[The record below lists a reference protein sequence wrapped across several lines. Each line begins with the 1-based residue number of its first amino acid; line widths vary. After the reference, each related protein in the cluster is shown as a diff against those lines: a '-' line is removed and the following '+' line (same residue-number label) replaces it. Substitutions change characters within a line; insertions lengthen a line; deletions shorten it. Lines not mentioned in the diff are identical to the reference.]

1 MIFWFIAAAM
11 TAIVTLAALWPLFR
25 ELPAERETRADHDV
39 EVYKAQLRE
48 LDADVERGTIA
59 PGESETA
66 RAEIGRRLLK
76 AAEAAKAA
84 RGGRETAW
92 KRPAVL
98 AAVGVVAVAV
108 PLSSAAFYTG
118 VGAGGLPD
126 EPLAARQAALSAQPA
141 QVAANISGED
151 AGVATGAPGGEDI
164 ETLVGDAEKRLQDNP
179 GDGKGWDVLAPIYLR
194 MDRAADAANAFRK
207 AIALLGPTAS
217 REGGLGE
224 ALTQMADGEVTDEA
238 KAAFERSLKIN
249 ADYLPSHFFL
259 ALDRSQEG
267 DDAGAETAWSKLI
280 AMSPPNA
287 PWLQIANAALADAR
301 SKLAGG
307 PGAGAGAGAGAETE
321 APAVASADGAG
332 GPTAAGPDAPAKARP
347 AAPGA
352 ASAPADPNA
361 PGPSAEQVAAA
372 SQMGAGDRN
381 AMIEGMVSQ
390 LAARLEQSP
399 NDVEGWK
406 RLIRSYKVLDK
417 LEEAQKAYRTAM
429 ATFAADSAAGREIA
443 AFGAENGLKTAE
455 EATTQ

>member
-25 ELPAERETRADHDV
+25 ELPATRETRADHDV

-59 PGESETA
+59 PAESETA

-76 AAEAAKAA
+76 AADAATSA
-84 RGGRETAW
+84 RGGSETAW

-98 AAVGVVAVAV
+98 AAVAAVALVV
-108 PLSSAAFYTG
+108 PLSSAAFYTR

-126 EPLAARQAALSAQPA
+126 EPLAARQAALDAQPA
-141 QVAANISGED
+141 AAAANVSGGET
-151 AGVATGAPGGEDI
+151 GVATGAPGGEDI
-164 ETLVGDAEKRLQDNP
+164 KTLVGDAEKRLTENP
-179 GDGKGWDVLAPIYLR
+179 GDGNGWDVLAPIYLR

-224 ALTQMADGEVTDEA
+224 ALTQVAGGEVTDDA
-238 KAAFERSLKIN
+238 KAAFERSLTIN
-249 ADYLPSHFFL
+249 ANYLPSHFFL

-267 DDAGAETAWSKLI
+267 DNDGAQKAWSKLI
-280 AMSPPNA
+280 DMSPPNA
-287 PWLQIANAALADAR
+287 PWLEIANAALADAR
-301 SKLAGG
+301 SKLGGG
-307 PGAGAGAGAGAETE
+307 PGAQ
-321 APAVASADGAG
+321 APAVASADGSG
-332 GPTAAGPDAPAKARP
+332 GTAAGGSSGASGAGGV
-347 AAPGA
+347 PGA
-352 ASAPADPNA
+352 VAGAGAAPADPSA
-361 PGPSAEQVAAA
+361 PDPRAPDPSAEQVAAA
-372 SQMGAGDRN
+372 SEMNAGDRN

-406 RLIRSYKVLDK
+406 RLIRSYGVLGKPD
-417 LEEAQKAYRTAM
+417 EAQKAYRTAM
-429 ATFAADSAAGREIA
+429 ATFPADSAAGREIA
-443 AFGAENGLKTAE
+443 AFGTENGLKTAE
-455 EATTQ
+455 EAKTP

>member
-1 MIFWFIAAAM
+1 MIFWFIAAVM

-25 ELPAERETRADHDV
+25 ELPATRETRADHDV

-48 LDADVERGTIA
+48 LDADVERGTMA
-59 PGESETA
+59 VGESETA

-76 AAEAAKAA
+76 AADSVKAA

-98 AAVGVVAVAV
+98 AAIGVVAVAV
-108 PLSSAAFYTG
+108 PLSAAAFYTK

-126 EPLAARQAALSAQPA
+126 EPLAPRQAAIAAQPA
-141 QVAANISGED
+141 EIAASGSGD
-151 AGVATGAPGGEDI
+151 QAGVATGAPGGEDI
-164 ETLVGDAEKRLQDNP
+164 ASLVGDAEKRLKDNP

-207 AIALLGPTAS
+207 AIAILGPTAS

-224 ALTQMADGEVTDEA
+224 ALTQVADGEVTDEA

-249 ADYLPSHFFL
+249 ANYLPSHFFL

-267 DDAGAETAWSKLI
+267 DNAGAQTAWSKLI
-280 AMSPPNA
+280 EMSPANA

-301 SKLAGG
+301 SKISGA
-307 PGAGAGAGAGAETE
+307 PGAGA
-321 APAVASADGAG
+321 PASASADGAG
-332 GPTAAGPDAPAKARP
+332 GPADGVDAPP
-347 AAPGA
+347 M
-352 ASAPADPNA
+352 ASAGEPGSDMSSDPSA
-361 PGPSAEQVAAA
+361 PNPSAEQVAAA

-390 LAARLEQSP
+390 LAARLQQSP

-406 RLIRSYKVLDK
+406 RLIRSYKVLGK
-417 LEEAQKAYRTAM
+417 PGEAQKAYQTAM
-429 ATFAADSAAGREIA
+429 STFPADSAAGREIA
-443 AFGAENGLKTAE
+443 AFGAENGLKPAE
-455 EATTQ
+455 EAKTQ

>member
-76 AAEAAKAA
+76 AAASAKAA
-84 RGGRETAW
+84 RGARETAW

-126 EPLAARQAALSAQPA
+126 EPLAARQAALSAQPT
-141 QVAANISGED
+141 QVAANISGEG

-164 ETLVGDAEKRLQDNP
+164 ATLVGDAEKRLRDNP

-207 AIALLGPTAS
+207 AIAILGPTAS

-224 ALTQMADGEVTDEA
+224 ALTQMADGEITDEA
-238 KAAFERSLKIN
+238 KAAFERSLTIN
-249 ADYLPSHFFL
+249 ANYLPSHFFL

-307 PGAGAGAGAGAETE
+307 PGAGAGAGTE

-332 GPTAAGPDAPAKARP
+332 PPAAGPDAPAKARP

-406 RLIRSYKVLDK
+406 RLIRSYRVLGK
-417 LEEAQKAYRTAM
+417 SEEAQKAYETAM
-429 ATFAADSAAGREIA
+429 TTFAADSAAGREIA

-455 EATTQ
+455 GATTQ